1 MDFCDLV
8 VIGVGRASTV
18 VLSAVN
24 RYSAGERWRGASAE
38 RSCFGLDDC

>member
-24 RYSAGERWRGASAE
+24 RYSAGEKMAGRLGGEVLLRIG
-38 RSCFGLDDC
+38 